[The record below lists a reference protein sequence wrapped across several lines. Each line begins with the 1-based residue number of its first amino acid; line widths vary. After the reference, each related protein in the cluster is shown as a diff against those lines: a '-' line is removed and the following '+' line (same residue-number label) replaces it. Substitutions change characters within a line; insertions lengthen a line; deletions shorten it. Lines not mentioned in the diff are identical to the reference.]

1 MAFRLPFLATC
12 RLAGFAA
19 CSLGFSSLASAQT
32 RILFLGNSF
41 THGKYAPVL
50 NYNAANVVDEN
61 YGLPS
66 SSPRYEATDNTG
78 GQWSGIPA
86 IFQKL
91 TAQAGLNYE
100 VHLEA
105 LAGKS
110 LEYHYNNALSVI
122 ARPWDKVVLQ
132 ELSTGPLPASRGGA
146 RTSFYTYSTKLE
158 QAVHQANA
166 AAQLYLY
173 ETWARADMTYPAGSA
188 YAGLPIDSMAQDLH
202 RGTYAAFTR
211 NGKFAAVAPAG
222 DAWLAAIN
230 AGVAMSNPYK
240 ADATKLNLWGA
251 DNYHPSKYASYLNA
265 CVLLYTVAGVDPRTL
280 GSGEQA
286 AKDLGIAASTAVTLQ
301 QLAYQQATGTTPIP
315 TSTPTPTTGQSVTSL
330 TLINADTDQPI
341 AGYDPLPN
349 NVTLNLADLPTR
361 NLNIRA
367 NTNPT
372 IVGSV
377 RFNYDGNANYRTE
390 TQAPYAIGSDALVN
404 NVPDYNAWTPAVGS
418 HTLTVTPYTQGG
430 AAGTAGTALTI
441 AFTVTNNATTPTSLR
456 TPDSPANPV
465 AGLDYAYYQG
475 TWSSVAGFATASP
488 VASGTVTSFSLSPRL
503 RDDNFAFR
511 YTGYVNVPTDG
522 VYTFY
527 TSSDDGSQLSIGS
540 TVVVNN
546 DGPHGAQERSG
557 QIGLK
562 AGLHAVTVGFFE
574 QGGDQVLNVSYAGP
588 NLPKSVIP
596 AAALFRSAPTAA
608 ARSQALAADTSPAA
622 TPTLYPNPARSAT
635 TLTGVLP
642 GSSVYVVDAYGR
654 VVLQTKADAVG
665 TATLALPVGLHSGV
679 YVVRTSTHALQ
690 LQVP

>member
-1 MAFRLPFLATC
+1 M
-12 RLAGFAA
+12 
-19 CSLGFSSLASAQT
+19 LGGVTTARAQT
-32 RILFLGNSF
+32 RILFVGNSF

-50 NYNAANVVDEN
+50 NYNAANVKDEN
-61 YGLPS
+61 YGLPTT
-66 SSPRYEATDNTG
+66 SPRYEATDNGG
-78 GQWSGIPA
+78 GQWSGIPG
-86 IFQKL
+86 IFKKL
-91 TAQAGLNYE
+91 TDQAGLNYE

-110 LEYHYNNALSVI
+110 LEYHYNNALAVI
-122 ARPWDKVVLQ
+122 AQPWDKVVLQ
-132 ELSTGPLPASRGGA
+132 ELSTGPIATRRGGA
-146 RTSFYTYSTKLE
+146 RSSFYTYSTRLE

-173 ETWARADMTYPAGSA
+173 ETWARADMTYPTGAA
-188 YAGLPIDSMAQDLH
+188 YAGLPIDSMAQDLR
-202 RGTYAAFTR
+202 RGTYAAFAN

-222 DAWLAAIN
+222 DAWLLAIN
-230 AGVAMSNPYK
+230 SGLALPNPYK
-240 ADATKLNLWGA
+240 PDASKLNLWGA

-265 CVLLYTVAGVDPRTL
+265 CVLLYTVAGVDPRSL
-280 GSGEQA
+280 GSAEQA
-286 AKDLGIAASTAVTLQ
+286 AKDLAIAATDAVKLQ
-301 QLAYQQATGTTPIP
+301 QLAYQQATGTVPTPTP
-315 TSTPTPTTGQSVTSL
+315 TPTPTTGQSVTSL

-349 NVTLNLADLPTR
+349 NATLNLADLPTR
-361 NLNIRA
+361 NLNLRA

-372 IVGSV
+372 VVGSV
-377 RFNYDGNANYRTE
+377 RFNYDGNASYRIE

-404 NVPDYNAWTPAVGS
+404 NVPDYNAWTPAVGN

-430 AAGTAGTALTI
+430 AAGTAGTALTL
-441 AFTVTNNATTPTSLR
+441 AFTVTNNATTPTTLR

-475 TWSSVAGFATASP
+475 TWSSVAGFATASA
-488 VASGTVTSFSLSPRL
+488 VASGTVASFSLSPRL

-511 YTGYVNVPTDG
+511 YTGYVSVPTDG

-557 QIGLK
+557 QIGLS
-562 AGLHAVTVGFFE
+562 AGLHAITVGFFE

-588 NLPKSVIP
+588 SLAKSLIP
-596 AAALFRSAPTAA
+596 AAALFRATPSA
-608 ARSQALAADTSPAA
+608 ARSANTSLASTLV
-622 TPTLYPNPARSAT
+622 LYPNPARSAT
-635 TLTGVLP
+635 TLTGAVP
-642 GSSVYVVDAYGR
+642 GSVVYLLDAYGR
-654 VVLQTKADAVG
+654 VMTQATTNATG
-665 TATLALPVGLHSGV
+665 TATLTLPAGLPSGV
-679 YVVRTSTHALQ
+679 YVVRTGTQALQ